1 MKETSQ
7 AAVGL
12 FVAMT
17 AALLALGVWM
27 LAVEGKAVGLLPIA
41 LAVFNVAIGIVSA
54 RWRSR

>member
-1 MKETSQ
+1 MKETSP

-27 LAVEGKAVGLLPIA
+27 LAVEGEVVGLLPIA
-41 LAVFNVAIGIVSA
+41 FAVLNVAIGIVSA